1 LKNQDKQE
9 VKKMKA
15 TGRVT
20 TSRTRLARKLSG
32 SILIALLCYLMTSN
46 TLLAETPTTIQEI
59 RYHSAE
65 AGEVFL
71 VWGVNGWQI
80 IPEAIR
86 PPGTILQK
94 NIMNTPMVREG
105 NTFITRIQV
114 PSGATIDYGF
124 LITKTRNGAKVSVW
138 EANETED
145 YQAVTTQDG
154 FIEVQTTLAPGQ
166 LQANVI
172 DINSQWPGLI
182 FLVLGLGLV
191 LSSPSIHARFGR
203 SIPKYKEYVNHN
215 ITKLVL
221 FTIISK
227 LILLLI
233 SYLSY
238 AVYLNPNEQY
248 VPFSSVYLTQQM
260 EAFGRS
266 DVVWYVEIAQNGYE
280 SREFTVDRHASW
292 AFYPLWPLF
301 LKLSSVLI
309 ADMVLAGIILSTILF
324 LLSVIL
330 LYKLISIDF
339 SKDIAMLTAVIMVI
353 FPSSYFGLRPGPES
367 LFLFLAIG
375 SLLYARQN
383 NWVLAGVLGAL
394 ATLSRLQ
401 GVLLFLPL
409 LYIYYQQYRSTKA
422 HAPAALGLLLIPAAL
437 LSFMV
442 YMYWL
447 TGNLF
452 ASFDIQQVWDNNL
465 SYPFAAMVQFL
476 SVPHIIHYYG
486 FDLSLV
492 SFVFVFFAIILTV
505 AMVRMPHM
513 RAEYIIYTML
523 SIYLIIARD
532 TLTASLRYLMP
543 VFPLYLILALL
554 VYDRKTT
561 QNLIFFTFVSLQ
573 LFYFLSFVHTYN
585 WAAN

>member
-1 LKNQDKQE
+1 
-9 VKKMKA
+9 
-15 TGRVT
+15 
-20 TSRTRLARKLSG
+20 
-32 SILIALLCYLMTSN
+32 
-46 TLLAETPTTIQEI
+46 
-59 RYHSAE
+59 
-65 AGEVFL
+65 
-71 VWGVNGWQI
+71 
-80 IPEAIR
+80 
-86 PPGTILQK
+86 
-94 NIMNTPMVREG
+94 
-105 NTFITRIQV
+105 
-114 PSGATIDYGF
+114 
-124 LITKTRNGAKVSVW
+124 
-138 EANETED
+138 
-145 YQAVTTQDG
+145 
-154 FIEVQTTLAPGQ
+154 
-166 LQANVI
+166 
-172 DINSQWPGLI
+172 
-182 FLVLGLGLV
+182 
-191 LSSPSIHARFGR
+191 
-203 SIPKYKEYVNHN
+203 
-215 ITKLVL
+215 
-221 FTIISK
+221 
-227 LILLLI
+227 
-233 SYLSY
+233 
-238 AVYLNPNEQY
+238 
-248 VPFSSVYLTQQM
+248 
-260 EAFGRS
+260 
-266 DVVWYVEIAQNGYE
+266 
-280 SREFTVDRHASW
+280 
-292 AFYPLWPLF
+292 
-301 LKLSSVLI
+301 
-309 ADMVLAGIILSTILF
+309 
-324 LLSVIL
+324 
-330 LYKLISIDF
+330 
-339 SKDIAMLTAVIMVI
+339 MVI

-554 VYDRKTT
+554 VHDRKTT
-561 QNLIFFTFVSLQ
+561 QNLVFFTFVSLQ